1 MPSLNLSETLQHLQL
16 FSVLMGFVVSLVAT
30 WLVLMLSQVLNFG
43 HDKSEGVQK
52 FHVNPTSRLGGVAI
66 FLGFCVS
73 VFPVS
78 LLHPFYVS
86 NTGKLS
92 EFQNVS
98 LWFLL
103 TSMPVWLAGL
113 VEDLTHRVGPTLRL
127 IMATLSAAWLFSVLG
142 ISVTR
147 TDVWPID
154 LLLGIPGAPLCV
166 TLLVVAGFTH
176 SVNIVDGFHGL
187 ACGLV
192 IIALSALAYMAWR
205 VDDSLVLQ
213 MSLFS
218 IAVVLGFFVFNW
230 PRGAIFLGDAGAY
243 LVGFWL
249 VELGVLLV
257 MRNPNVSPMAPVVA
271 ALLPLI
277 ETLYSMYRR
286 KVVSNHPINHPDA
299 LHLHTLVY
307 RRLVFNPARN
317 YSAIEKNALN
327 ARVAIYFWS
336 PGALFAILACIF
348 LNSTVMLLI
357 LMLSYVL
364 MYIWLY
370 VRLVRFNAP
379 SLMRLR

>member
-1 MPSLNLSETLQHLQL
+1 
-16 FSVLMGFVVSLVAT
+16 
-30 WLVLMLSQVLNFG
+30 
-43 HDKSEGVQK
+43 
-52 FHVNPTSRLGGVAI
+52 
-66 FLGFCVS
+66 
-73 VFPVS
+73 
-78 LLHPFYVS
+78 
-86 NTGKLS
+86 
-92 EFQNVS
+92 
-98 LWFLL
+98 
-103 TSMPVWLAGL
+103 
-113 VEDLTHRVGPTLRL
+113 
-127 IMATLSAAWLFSVLG
+127 
-142 ISVTR
+142 
-147 TDVWPID
+147 
-154 LLLGIPGAPLCV
+154 
-166 TLLVVAGFTH
+166 
-176 SVNIVDGFHGL
+176 
-187 ACGLV
+187 
-192 IIALSALAYMAWR
+192 MAWR

-230 PRGAIFLGDAGAY
+230 PKGSIFLGDAGAY

-249 VELGVLLV
+249 VELGILLV

-307 RRLVFNPARN
+307 RRLIFNPAKN

-336 PGALFAILACIF
+336 PGALFAVLACIF
-348 LNSTVMLLI
+348 LNSTVMQLI
-357 LMLSYVL
+357 LMLSYVF